1 MDWNSV
7 RWLSFDCY
15 GTLIDWESGILAAV
29 RPVLAAHGATP
40 ADAEILERF
49 AALESAIEAG
59 PYLPYREVLRRVMQG
74 LGREFGVALD
84 ARACES
90 LPEALKDWPAFP
102 DTPAALA
109 ALQRRFRLAVLSNVD
124 DDLFAATLPRLGV
137 TFDAVVT
144 AQQCGSYKPARRNFE
159 RLLERTGASRDDLV
173 HVAQSLYHDH
183 VPARAMGL
191 RTVWVNRRRGLP
203 GAGATPPA
211 AATPDLEVATL
222 AELAA
227 AIA

>member
-40 ADAEILERF
+40 ADAEIFERF

-84 ARACES
+84 ARACGS
-90 LPEALKDWPAFP
+90 LPAALKHWPAFP

-183 VPARAMGL
+183 VPAQAMGL